1 MLEARGVSKFFP
13 GVKAL
18 DNVSVSFNS
27 GQVHALLGENGAG
40 KSTFIKIIAGVY
52 KPDRGKILFNNQIYE
67 VDSPLEALQ
76 KGIYTVYQEPQ
87 VIPQATVAEN
97 MMLNNLPRKGRM
109 GIVDWRKVNEV
120 AGKYLEAVG
129 LDVSPTTRVIKLTP
143 AQRHLMQVAK
153 ALLFQSKVLLLDE
166 PTASLPEQE
175 VEQLFKLINKL
186 KQEGVLIIFV
196 THILEEVFEICDRVS
211 IFRDGKCVRTDD
223 IENLSKQE
231 IIKLMIGREEHLESL
246 GTLKVEKDRKVLE
259 VRNLTRENKVYNI
272 SFELFKGEILG
283 FYGLVGS
290 GRTELARIIIGDDRY
305 DKGEILVNGK
315 KAKIN
320 SVYDALSRYKIG
332 YITEDR
338 RRDGLLLN
346 DTVMTNITITVWDK
360 ICNKFRIIPKT
371 REEEV
376 AKLQVE
382 DLDIKITSL
391 NQRVNTLSGGNQ
403 QKVNVAKWLAARC
416 DILIFDEPTTGI
428 DVGAREYFVK
438 LIWKLAREGKSII
451 LISSDMAEIIRL
463 AERILVFS
471 NKRVVGE
478 IDNSSKDYKEI
489 SQKIAKYLFVQA
501 N

>member
-1 MLEARGVSKFFP
+1 MGSEMCIRDRFFDP
-13 GVKAL
+13 GFK
-18 DNVSVSFNS
+18 
-27 GQVHALLGENGAG
+27 
-40 KSTFIKIIAGVY
+40 
-52 KPDRGKILFNNQIYE
+52 
-67 VDSPLEALQ
+67 
-76 KGIYTVYQEPQ
+76 
-87 VIPQATVAEN
+87 
-97 MMLNNLPRKGRM
+97 
-109 GIVDWRKVNEV
+109 
-120 AGKYLEAVG
+120 
-129 LDVSPTTRVIKLTP
+129 
-143 AQRHLMQVAK
+143 AK
-153 ALLFQSKVLLLDE
+153 A
-166 PTASLPEQE
+166 
-175 VEQLFKLINKL
+175 
-186 KQEGVLIIFV
+186 
-196 THILEEVFEICDRVS
+196 
-211 IFRDGKCVRTDD
+211 
-223 IENLSKQE
+223 
-231 IIKLMIGREEHLESL
+231 
-246 GTLKVEKDRKVLE
+246 VLE

-346 DTVMTNITITVWDK
+346 DTVGTNITITVWDK
-360 ICNKFRIIPKT
+360 ICNKFRVIPKT
-371 REEEV
+371 REEEIT
-376 AKLQVE
+376 KLQVK

-428 DVGAREYFVK
+428 DIGAREYFAK

-471 NKRVVGE
+471 NKRIVGE